1 MSKIGRNDLCP
12 CGSGKKYKHC
22 HLNKDGN
29 FASGTATP
37 NSAPAFM
44 NFVELIKNYNS
55 IQIIGLLGALQLNPV
70 NHGRNFR
77 FEQMIRETLLQFNPD
92 DKRPLASWGTLKTT
106 IENYETGK
114 SYEDPLTN
122 AFTEAAIFEEG
133 NYVVYSGIYVGF
145 TEILNQL
152 TECIFLQKNNL
163 NKEFVKKVRDAIGL
177 LLFMSNSAAK
187 DAGQDAYIY
196 EEENTGD
203 IELPEYDQ
211 AVRYTDAIYF
221 PREFLTEVCTR
232 HGYDHAIIEDFLLV
246 PGSSELNDDDPDN
259 NIVNFKPLIEVNND
273 IILYMPTGV
282 ANAIIDYIY
291 SKAKVYNCYDELL
304 DLLYARQFHLSC
316 VALAKTG
323 WLATDIELPPYKGTL
338 SIEETVFQFDNQK
351 LAYICYINSGKKV
364 IAVDKSA
371 ESKQPDPYG
380 SRTNEVVQYLS
391 NINPKQPINVFCLYI
406 IAEVAQDFYFMWSK
420 PSAGNQSLALT
431 YRELW
436 TIAHSEKID
445 SLSLWKFAKCYS
457 RTNELTRIMAMGG
470 TMDAYAIY
478 RKNHG
483 SLLNSDDANPLG
495 GMLMIVNGSSDDFR
509 REVQKKENE
518 HAVPIFYKGQLA
530 YAKVTRFKDYAP
542 IYIEREISN
551 NFRIVIESYKMPI
564 WITNT
569 QTKLNKE
576 SWATYACE
584 AVAFWLNKMV
594 DQLSPFINKQS
605 LIQFEIEIIADEKLL
620 HAEEYVI
627 KDVKP
632 ENIVLN
638 SEVVAPTLKISVPF
652 EFLYAVILPDNT
664 ADIILMKAV
673 LNGLILYIETSGNT
687 TELNKKV
694 IDEIVETTLRPK
706 QAKMLLFSD
715 ASANI
720 KMDNRHLPSLRYIKD
735 TDVSYILDNLT
746 SYLPKGYV
754 IPTKIA
760 DKPSKIKLCDDVVIA
775 LITQIT
781 NKLTEFDGEDLL
793 KWLIRRNEKCIQVR
807 EFREILIP
815 ARIACFSD
823 IDSEIEGLMDG
834 EKNLVT
840 TAHATRTLIEFVA
853 SKIPTGSKW
862 PNLDDIDELLAL
874 TNQLT
879 EWGSLSEAMR
889 LNLEDPEM
897 GLLPSG
903 RIGTEKTLERE
914 AFKPYAV
921 AKNESEVFRNVES
934 FESNYVP
941 ARKTGP
947 AIATDESRELD
958 TAFKAE
964 FGITLTTLS
973 KIIGALV
980 NEGFIKAESCV
991 VIEKENLIDIL
1002 KKIDGLTSENV
1013 NISISLLTLLERD
1026 AIGVPPQSYTSLDIF
1041 TWRYNRSISYIR
1053 RPLVQVNQADK
1064 IYYYYGYRHL
1074 MQFIDNLFYLLY
1086 SSKLPNPKTDE
1097 MKSWLAEVSGDK
1109 GKPFRKEV
1117 KEWFEQ
1123 NTDFQVIPHEVK
1135 MDKQV
1140 PSGHLQTDKHYGD
1153 IDLLVI
1159 DHAKHII
1166 YPIECKNISGGRN
1179 VHEMKVEM
1187 DDYLGRDGKD
1197 KKAKMRKHVERD
1209 KWLNENKA
1217 ALSQFVTGIDQYS
1230 IRSLILTADEIPL
1243 AYIKKDDLPLPVK
1256 SFVFLRKNGITYLAE

>member
-1 MSKIGRNDLCP
+1 MSKIGRNDPCP
-12 CGSGKKYKHC
+12 CGSGKKYKLC
-22 HLNKDGN
+22 HLNKDNN
-29 FASGTATP
+29 FKGAAAEPMPLPMRFS
-37 NSAPAFM
+37 
-44 NFVELIKNYNS
+44 ELIKKYNS

-77 FEQMIRETLLQFNPD
+77 FEQMIRETLLQFNAD
-92 DKRPLASWGTLKTT
+92 DERPLASWETLKTI

-122 AFTEAAIFEEG
+122 AFTETAIFEEG

-177 LLFMSNSAAK
+177 LLFMSNSVAK
-187 DAGQDAYIY
+187 DAGQNAYIY
-196 EEENTGD
+196 EEGITGE
-203 IELPEYDQ
+203 IEFPEYDQ

-221 PREFLTEVCTR
+221 PKDYLTEICTK
-232 HGYDHAIIEDFLLV
+232 HGYNQTIIENFLLV
-246 PGSSELNDDDPDN
+246 PGCSELNDDDPDN
-259 NIVNFKPLIEVNND
+259 NIVNFKPLLEVNKD
-273 IILYMPTGV
+273 IILYMPTGI

-291 SKAKVYNCYDELL
+291 SEAKKYNSYDELL

-316 VALAKTG
+316 IALAKTG
-323 WLATDIELPPYKGTL
+323 WLATDIALPPYKGTV

-351 LAYICYINSGKKV
+351 LAYICYINSGRKLMVVDKKV
-364 IAVDKSA
+364 
-371 ESKQPDPYG
+371 ESKEADPYE

-391 NINPKQPINVFCLYI
+391 TINSEQPINVFCLYI

-483 SLLNSDDANPLG
+483 SLLHSDDANPLG
-495 GMLMIVNGSSDDFR
+495 GILMIVNGSSDDFR
-509 REVQKKENE
+509 RDVQKKENE

-584 AVAFWLNKMV
+584 AVAFWLNKMT
-594 DQLSPFINKQS
+594 DQLSSFINKQS
-605 LIQFEIEIIADEKLL
+605 LIQFEIEIFADEKLL
-620 HAEEYVI
+620 HAEEYII

-632 ENIVLN
+632 EDIVLN

-652 EFLYAVILPDNT
+652 EFLYAVILPDNS
-664 ADIILMKAV
+664 ADKILMKAV
-673 LNGLILYIETSGNT
+673 LNGLVLYIETSGNT
-687 TELNKKV
+687 TELNKES
-694 IDEIVETTLRPK
+694 IDEIIEAVLRPK

-720 KMDNRHLPSLRYIKD
+720 KMDDRHLPSLRYIKD
-735 TDVSYILDNLT
+735 TDVSYTLDNLT
-746 SYLPKGYV
+746 SYLPKEYV

-760 DKPSKIKLCDDVVIA
+760 DKPSKIKLCDNIVAA
-775 LITQIT
+775 LIVQIT
-781 NKLTEFDGEDLL
+781 NKIAEFDGEDLL

-815 ARIACFSD
+815 AKIACFSD

-834 EKNLVT
+834 DKNLVT

-853 SKIPTGSKW
+853 SKIPTGGKW
-862 PNLDDIDELLAL
+862 PNLDDIDELLAF

-889 LNLEDPEM
+889 LNLDDPEM

-914 AFKPYAV
+914 AFRPYAV
-921 AKNESEVFRNVES
+921 AKNESEVFRNVEG

-941 ARKTGP
+941 SRKTGP
-947 AIATDESRELD
+947 AIATDESRGLD

-964 FGITLTTLS
+964 FGITVTTLS
-973 KIIGALV
+973 KVIGALI

-991 VIEKENLIDIL
+991 VIGKESLIAIL
-1002 KKIDGLTSENV
+1002 KKIEDITSEDI
-1013 NISISLLTLLERD
+1013 NISIDLLTLLERD
-1026 AIGVPPQSYTSLDIF
+1026 AIGVPPQGYTPLDIF

-1053 RPLVQVNQADK
+1053 RPLVQVSRAGT

-1135 MDKQV
+1135 MDRQV
-1140 PSGHLQTDKHYGD
+1140 PAGHLQTDEHYGD
-1153 IDLLVI
+1153 IDLLVV
-1159 DHAKHII
+1159 DHSKHII

-1197 KKAKMRKHVERD
+1197 KKAKMLKHVKRHR
-1209 KWLNENKA
+1209 WLNENKT
-1217 ALSQFVTGIDQYS
+1217 ALSQFVTDIDQYS

-1243 AYIKKDDLPLPVK
+1243 AYIRKDDLPLPVK
-1256 SFVFLRKNGITYLAE
+1256 SFVFLRKNGIAYFAE